1 MAIRLLLFLGCLA
14 MTTALALAE
23 GPGTRLRTTPE
34 VPQPSTLAA
43 PAAKDA
49 GISCERLRGERRAR
63 CLEELRQ
70 AGIERR
76 VVGPEAT
83 GMGSGASSGTTS
95 ETTGGPSAGPGA
107 PR

>member
-1 MAIRLLLFLGCLA
+1 MATRLCLSCVFA
-14 MTTALALAE
+14 LASGLALAE

-34 VPQPSTLAA
+34 VPQPMSLAA
-43 PAAKDA
+43 PEAKDA
-49 GISCERLRGERRAR
+49 GASCERLRGERRAR

-76 VVGPEAT
+76 SVGPEST
-83 GMGSGASSGTTS
+83 GMGSGASSGTATG
-95 ETTGGPSAGPGA
+95 TTGAPSLGPGA

>member
-1 MAIRLLLFLGCLA
+1 MRMRLLLGCLA
-14 MTTALALAE
+14 MTAGLALAE

-34 VPQPSTLAA
+34 VPQPMSLAA
-43 PAAKDA
+43 PEAKDA

-63 CLEELRQ
+63 CEEELRR

-95 ETTGGPSAGPGA
+95 GTTGGPSVGPGA

>member
-1 MAIRLLLFLGCLA
+1 MVIRLLLGCLA
-14 MTTALALAE
+14 MTGLALAE

-34 VPQPSTLAA
+34 VPQPMSLAA
-43 PAAKDA
+43 PEAKEADS
-49 GISCERLRGERRAR
+49 SCERLRGEQRAR

-76 VVGPEAT
+76 VTGPEAT

-95 ETTGGPSAGPGA
+95 GTTGGPNVGPGTA
-107 PR
+107 R

>member
-1 MAIRLLLFLGCLA
+1 MLLA
-14 MTTALALAE
+14 VTPALALAE

-34 VPQPSTLAA
+34 VPQPMSLAA
-43 PAAKDA
+43 PEAKDA
-49 GISCERLRGERRAR
+49 GAACERLRGERRNR

-76 VVGPEAT
+76 VIGPEAT
-83 GMGSGASSGTTS
+83 GMGSGASSGLS
-95 ETTGGPSAGPGA
+95 PGMTGGPSLGPGA